1 MSDLMSILKS
11 AINEEALA
19 SMAQQIG
26 ATPQATRGAVNTAL
40 PVVVGM
46 LANQCQSKQG
56 CESLAQA
63 VEKAHDGS
71 ILGQVQGFLQGG
83 NLSQGERI
91 LGHLMGAKQAPA
103 EQALA
108 AQTGLASGQAHQLLA
123 LLAPIVMGAMGQQAR
138 ASGGASANNMG
149 AIAQAALGSV
159 MGGSGGSA
167 GSQILGS
174 LLGGSGGSKA
184 GLAQAGASLLGG
196 FLKK

>member
-19 SMAQQIG
+19 SIAQQIG

-46 LANQCQSKQG
+46 VANQCQSKQG
-56 CESLAQA
+56 CESL
-63 VEKAHDGS
+63 
-71 ILGQVQGFLQGG
+71 
-83 NLSQGERI
+83 
-91 LGHLMGAKQAPA
+91 
-103 EQALA
+103 
-108 AQTGLASGQAHQLLA
+108 
-123 LLAPIVMGAMGQQAR
+123 
-138 ASGGASANNMG
+138 
-149 AIAQAALGSV
+149 AQAALGSV